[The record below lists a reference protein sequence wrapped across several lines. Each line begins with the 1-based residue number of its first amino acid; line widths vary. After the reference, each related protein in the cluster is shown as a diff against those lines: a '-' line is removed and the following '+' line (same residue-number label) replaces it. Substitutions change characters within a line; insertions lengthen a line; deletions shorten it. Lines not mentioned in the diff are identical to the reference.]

1 MSREIVVLGSG
12 GHAKVVISAIR
23 SRGDIPIAVYDDSE
37 ARHGEKVL
45 GVPIVGFLVEADQA
59 ARPGVI
65 AIGNN
70 RVREKLSQQ
79 LQLEWA
85 TIIHASAWVDSSV
98 QLGKGTVIFAGAVV
112 QPDAKIANHVI
123 INTSSSVDHDSVIED
138 FAQIAPGVHMGG
150 NVTLRQGAFIGVGA
164 SIIHGKTVGAWATV
178 GAGAAVIRDIDP
190 GATVVGVPTRTVS

>member
-37 ARHGEKVL
+37 ARHGEKIL

-70 RVREKLSQQ
+70 RVREKISQQ
-79 LQLEWA
+79 LLLEWVTIVHA
-85 TIIHASAWVDSSV
+85 TAWVDPSV
-98 QLGKGTVIFAGAVV
+98 QLGKGTVVFAGAIV
-112 QPDAKIANHVI
+112 QPDSKIGSHVI
-123 INTSSSVDHDSVIED
+123 LNTASSVDHDSVIED
-138 FAQIAPGVHMGG
+138 FVQIAPGVHMGG
-150 NVTLRQGAFIGVGA
+150 NVNLRQGAFVGVGA
-164 SIIHGKTVGAWATV
+164 SIIQGRTVGSWATV
-178 GAGAAVIRDIDP
+178 GAGAAVIRDIEP
-190 GATVVGVPTRTVS
+190 GVTAVGVPTHTLA